1 MPKAESLTE
10 IVFAISYIFT
20 CLVIFKW
27 TGHMMIPG
35 LWLLML
41 CVPISFALAWVVIT
55 LYALLFD
62 KENWR

>member
-10 IVFAISYIFT
+10 IVLAISYIIT
-20 CLVIFKW
+20 CLVMFKW
-27 TGHMMIPG
+27 AGHMIPG

-41 CVPISFALAWVVIT
+41 CVPISAALAWIFVT

-62 KENWR
+62 RESWR

>member
-10 IVFAISYIFT
+10 TVLAISYIFT
-20 CLVIFKW
+20 SLVMYIW
-27 TGHMMIPG
+27 TGHIIPG

-41 CVPISFALAWVVIT
+41 CVPISAALAWVVVS

-62 KENWR
+62 REN